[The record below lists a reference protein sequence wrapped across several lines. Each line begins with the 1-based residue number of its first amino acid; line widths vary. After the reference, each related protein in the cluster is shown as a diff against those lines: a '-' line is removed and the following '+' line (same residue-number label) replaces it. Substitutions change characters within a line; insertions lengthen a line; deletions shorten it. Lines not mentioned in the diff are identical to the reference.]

1 MNFFTN
7 QVFQEVK
14 RMQYQMEYP
23 GMADNFKILIK
34 NYTDGINQRSMQ
46 WSNLCWMLNVEPKI
60 QQQKFRNI
68 ILNE

>member
-23 GMADNFKILIK
+23 GMAENFKILIK

-46 WSNLCWMLNVEPKI
+46 WSNLSRMLNDEPKK
-60 QQQKFRNI
+60 QQQKQQ
-68 ILNE
+68 